1 MPWVT
6 FQLGSSK
13 VQELPVMLGSDRT
26 RIFSKNQNIYQPIS
40 QLNFNKTVFYALK
53 HSPDV

>member
-1 MPWVT
+1 
-6 FQLGSSK
+6 
-13 VQELPVMLGSDRT
+13 MLGSDRT